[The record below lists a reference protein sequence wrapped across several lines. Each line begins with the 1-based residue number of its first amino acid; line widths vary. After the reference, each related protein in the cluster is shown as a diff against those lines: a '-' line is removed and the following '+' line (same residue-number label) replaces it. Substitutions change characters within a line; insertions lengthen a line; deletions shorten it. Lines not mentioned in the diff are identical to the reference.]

1 MAETTTSPRRRVAP
15 LVAGAVA
22 LVLAV
27 LFAVLM
33 IAEPSS
39 DSAETVLLD
48 RAAPAVFGEFDDGTP
63 FELSRRRGSW
73 VVLNFFTS
81 TCIPC
86 RNEHPEL
93 IKFVEQQRSLGIDG
107 AEFYT
112 IVQNDDPDD
121 VAAFFAEFGGD
132 WPVIFDVDYSFQNG
146 FGVAQVPETWI
157 IDPNGIVRGRVISEV
172 SAEFLSTSIQTL
184 RERL

>member
-1 MAETTTSPRRRVAP
+1 MSESTTAPPRRVAP
-15 LVAGAVA
+15 FVAGAVA
-22 LVLAV
+22 VVLAV
-27 LFAVLM
+27 LFGVLLVV
-33 IAEPSS
+33 EPSS
-39 DSAETVLLD
+39 DTAETVLLD
-48 RAAPAVFGEFDDGTP
+48 RAAPAAVGETSDGAV

-93 IKFVEQQRSLGIDG
+93 IEFVDQQRSLGVNG

-112 IVQNDDPDD
+112 IVQNDDPAD
-121 VAAFFAEFGGD
+121 VAAFFEEFGGD
-132 WPVIFDVDYSFQNG
+132 WPVVFDVDYSFQNG

-172 SAEFLSTSIQTL
+172 SAGFLSTSIQNL

>member
-1 MAETTTSPRRRVAP
+1 MSESTSVPPRRVAP
-15 LVAGAVA
+15 FVAGAVA
-22 LVLAV
+22 VVLAV
-27 LFAVLM
+27 LFGVLLVV
-33 IAEPSS
+33 EPSS
-39 DSAETVLLD
+39 DTAETVLLD
-48 RAAPAVFGEFDDGTP
+48 RAAPAVVGEFDDGTA

-93 IKFVEQQRSLGIDG
+93 IEFVDQQRSLGING

-112 IVQNDDPDD
+112 IVQNDDPAD
-121 VAAFFAEFGGD
+121 VAAFFDEFGGD
-132 WPVIFDVDYSFQNG
+132 WPVVFDVDYSFQNG

-172 SAEFLSTSIQTL
+172 SAEFLSTSIQNL

>member
-1 MAETTTSPRRRVAP
+1 MAETTAPPRRRVAP
-15 LVAGAVA
+15 LVAGAAA

-27 LFAVLM
+27 LFAVLIM
-33 IAEPSS
+33 AEPST

-48 RAAPAVFGEFDDGTP
+48 RAAPAAFGEFDDGTP

-132 WPVIFDVDYSFQNG
+132 WPVVFDVDYSFQNG

>member
-1 MAETTTSPRRRVAP
+1 MVETTMRAPRRVAP
-15 LVAGAVA
+15 LIAGAVA
-22 LVLAV
+22 LIIAV
-27 LFAVLM
+27 LFAVLLL
-33 IAEPSS
+33 AEPSS

-48 RAAPAVFGEFDDGTP
+48 RAAPTVIGEYGDGTP

-93 IKFVEQQRSLGIDG
+93 IKFVEQQRGLGIDG

-112 IVQNDDPDD
+112 VVQNDDPDD
-121 VAAFFAEFGGD
+121 VAAFFEEFGGD

-157 IDPNGIVRGRVISEV
+157 IDPNGVVRGRVISEV